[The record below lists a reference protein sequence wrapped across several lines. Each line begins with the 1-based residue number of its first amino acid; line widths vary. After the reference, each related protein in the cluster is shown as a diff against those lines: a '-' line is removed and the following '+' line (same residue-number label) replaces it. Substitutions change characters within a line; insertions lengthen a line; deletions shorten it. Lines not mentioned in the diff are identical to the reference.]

1 MSTMRKRK
9 YKKEFLYFG
18 FTVDVVENV
27 GAQVVNA
34 GTQAEDSE
42 EEIEVIERPV
52 CIFCGERL
60 SQESMKPNR
69 LNLHFTKKHPK
80 YAKKPKTFFEDKL
93 KAFEKQQA
101 CLKSFVVMDNSARLA
116 SYKLAYRIAKSKKPY
131 SIGESL
137 VLPAA
142 KEIVSVLFGDE
153 MARKVSSIP
162 ASNDTIERRVNDIA
176 DFTEETLVKKLQ
188 VGRFS
193 IQLDES
199 TDCSNESL
207 LLCCV
212 RYFDA
217 NDITEE
223 MLFCKEIPDGTTG
236 LELFQ
241 ILNGYFV
248 SQRIL
253 WKNCVGLCT
262 DGAASMCGKFNG
274 LKAHVLKMNAECL

>member
-1 MSTMRKRK
+1 MKTSYFLRRKT
-9 YKKEFLYFG
+9 L
-18 FTVDVVENV
+18 
-27 GAQVVNA
+27 
-34 GTQAEDSE
+34 
-42 EEIEVIERPV
+42 
-52 CIFCGERL
+52 
-60 SQESMKPNR
+60 
-69 LNLHFTKKHPK
+69 
-80 YAKKPKTFFEDKL
+80 
-93 KAFEKQQA
+93 
-101 CLKSFVVMDNSARLA
+101 CLF
-116 SYKLAYRIAKSKKPY
+116 I
-131 SIGESL
+131 
-137 VLPAA
+137 
-142 KEIVSVLFGDE
+142 GDE
-153 MARKVSSIP
+153 MARKVTSIP

-188 VGRFS
+188 VCRFS

-248 SQRIL
+248 SQRIP

-274 LKAHVLKMNAECL
+274 LKAHVL